1 MNDIY
6 AINAA
11 KTEFREAYNTGDVDR
26 LLSVLADGFADLSAG
41 FLSFFGD
48 EAKSVFLKRP
58 AADPEAKAQE
68 FEAAALPH
76 LNDLFRTA
84 TRLVGSS
91 TEAEDIVQET
101 YLLAWKSFDRFEPGT
116 NCRAWLF
123 TIMFNAVHHYRRS
136 WFDRRVTGETAEV
149 LEETLS
155 SDVLSALKGIPPEFR
170 AVVLLADVQEF
181 SYKEIA
187 QILRVPMGTVM
198 SRLSRGR
205 ALLRATLSDVA
216 RSYGLQKAAQEGTR
230 GA

>member
-1 MNDIY
+1 MT
-6 AINAA
+6 AA
-11 KTEFREAYNTGDVDR
+11 QTLTR
-26 LLSVLADGFADLSAG
+26 
-41 FLSFFGD
+41 
-48 EAKSVFLKRP
+48 VFLKRP

-84 TRLVGSS
+84 TRLLGNS

-101 YLLAWKSFDRFEPGT
+101 YLLAWKWFDRFEPGT

-123 TIMFNAVHHYRRS
+123 TIMFNAVHHYRRR

-155 SDVLSALKGIPPEFR
+155 YTPPVPEELSDQDVLSALDGIPPEFR

-187 QILRVPMGTVM
+187 EILRVPMGTVM

-205 ALLRATLSDVA
+205 QLLRIALGELA
-216 RSYGLQKAAQEGTR
+216 RSYGLKKAFSDTPRQA
-230 GA
+230 

>member
-1 MNDIY
+1 MT
-6 AINAA
+6 AA
-11 KTEFREAYNTGDVDR
+11 QTLTR
-26 LLSVLADGFADLSAG
+26 
-41 FLSFFGD
+41 
-48 EAKSVFLKRP
+48 VFLKRP

-68 FEAAALPH
+68 FEAVALPH

-101 YLLAWKSFDRFEPGT
+101 YLLAWKSFGRFEPGT

-123 TIMFNAVHHYRRS
+123 TIMFNVVRHHRRR

-149 LEETLS
+149 LEEALS
-155 SDVLSALKGIPPEFR
+155 YTPPVPEELTDQDVLSALDGIPPEFR

-187 QILRVPMGTVM
+187 HILRVPMGTVM

-205 ALLRATLSDVA
+205 ALLRATLCDVA
-216 RSYGLQKAAQEGTR
+216 RSYGLQKAHRYA
-230 GA
+230 AS

>member
-1 MNDIY
+1 MI
-6 AINAA
+6 
-11 KTEFREAYNTGDVDR
+11 
-26 LLSVLADGFADLSAG
+26 
-41 FLSFFGD
+41 
-48 EAKSVFLKRP
+48 
-58 AADPEAKAQE
+58 AADTLNRAFLNRSALEGEAKAQE

-84 TRLVGSS
+84 ARLLTSS

-123 TIMFNAVHHYRRS
+123 TIMFNVVRHYRRR
-136 WFDRRVTGETAEV
+136 WFDRRVTAETAEA
-149 LEETLS
+149 LEEAVTYIPPVPEELTDQ
-155 SDVLSALKGIPPEFR
+155 DVLSALDGIPPEFR

-187 QILRVPMGTVM
+187 GILQVPVGTVM

-205 ALLRATLSDVA
+205 ALLRAALCDVA
-216 RSYGLQKAAQEGTR
+216 QCYGLKKAFLENSRQT
-230 GA
+230 

>member
-1 MNDIY
+1 MT
-6 AINAA
+6 AA
-11 KTEFREAYNTGDVDR
+11 QTLTR
-26 LLSVLADGFADLSAG
+26 
-41 FLSFFGD
+41 
-48 EAKSVFLKRP
+48 VFLKRP

-91 TEAEDIVQET
+91 TEAEDVVQET

-123 TIMFNAVHHYRRS
+123 TIMFNASSHYRRRR
-136 WFDRRVTGETAEV
+136 FDRRVTGETAEV

-155 SDVLSALKGIPPEFR
+155 YTPPVPEELTDQDVLSALNGIPPEFR

-181 SYKEIA
+181 SYREIA
-187 QILRVPMGTVM
+187 GILRVPMGTVM

-205 ALLRATLSDVA
+205 ALLRAALCDVA
-216 RSYGLQKAAQEGTR
+216 RSYGLQKAYRCAPS
-230 GA
+230 

>member
-1 MNDIY
+1 MT
-6 AINAA
+6 AA
-11 KTEFREAYNTGDVDR
+11 QTLTR
-26 LLSVLADGFADLSAG
+26 
-41 FLSFFGD
+41 
-48 EAKSVFLKRP
+48 VFLKRP

-84 TRLVGSS
+84 TRLLGNS
-91 TEAEDIVQET
+91 TEAEDIVQEA
-101 YLLAWKSFDRFEPGT
+101 YLLAWKSFDQFEPGT

-123 TIMFNAVHHYRRS
+123 TIMFNAVRHYRRR
-136 WFDRRVTGETAEV
+136 WFDRRVTGETAQI

-155 SDVLSALKGIPPEFR
+155 YTPPVPEELSDQDVLSALDGIPPEFR

-187 QILRVPMGTVM
+187 EILRVPMGTVM

-205 ALLRATLSDVA
+205 QLLRIALGELA
-216 RSYGLQKAAQEGTR
+216 RSYGLKKAFSDTPRQA
-230 GA
+230 

>member
-1 MNDIY
+1 MT
-6 AINAA
+6 AA
-11 KTEFREAYNTGDVDR
+11 QTLTR
-26 LLSVLADGFADLSAG
+26 
-41 FLSFFGD
+41 
-48 EAKSVFLKRP
+48 VFLKRP

-84 TRLVGSS
+84 TRLLGNS

-101 YLLAWKSFDRFEPGT
+101 YLLAWKWFDRFELGT

-123 TIMFNAVHHYRRS
+123 TIMFNAVRHYRRS

-155 SDVLSALKGIPPEFR
+155 YTPPVPEELSDQDVLSALDGIPPEFR

-187 QILRVPMGTVM
+187 EILRVPMGTVM

-205 ALLRATLSDVA
+205 QLLRIALGELA
-216 RSYGLQKAAQEGTR
+216 RSYGLKKAYRCAP
-230 GA
+230 A

>member
-1 MNDIY
+1 MT
-6 AINAA
+6 AA
-11 KTEFREAYNTGDVDR
+11 QTLTR
-26 LLSVLADGFADLSAG
+26 
-41 FLSFFGD
+41 
-48 EAKSVFLKRP
+48 VFLKRP

-84 TRLVGSS
+84 TRLLGNS

-101 YLLAWKSFDRFEPGT
+101 YLLAWKWFDRFELGT

-123 TIMFNAVHHYRRS
+123 TIMFNAVRHYRRR

-155 SDVLSALKGIPPEFR
+155 YTPLVPEELSDQDVLSALDGIPPEFR

-187 QILRVPMGTVM
+187 EILRVPMGTVM

-205 ALLRATLSDVA
+205 QLLRIALGELA
-216 RSYGLQKAAQEGTR
+216 RSYGLKKAFSDTPRQA
-230 GA
+230 

>member
-1 MNDIY
+1 MT
-6 AINAA
+6 AA
-11 KTEFREAYNTGDVDR
+11 QTLTR
-26 LLSVLADGFADLSAG
+26 
-41 FLSFFGD
+41 
-48 EAKSVFLKRP
+48 VFLKRP
-58 AADPEAKAQE
+58 AADQEAKAQE

-84 TRLVGSS
+84 TRLLGNS

-101 YLLAWKSFDRFEPGT
+101 YLLAWKWFDRFELGT

-123 TIMFNAVHHYRRS
+123 TIMFNAVRHYRRR

-155 SDVLSALKGIPPEFR
+155 YTPLVPEELSDQDVLSALDGIPPEFR

-187 QILRVPMGTVM
+187 EILRVPMGTVM

-205 ALLRATLSDVA
+205 QLLRIALGELA
-216 RSYGLQKAAQEGTR
+216 RSYGLKKAYRCAP
-230 GA
+230 A

>member
-1 MNDIY
+1 MT
-6 AINAA
+6 AA
-11 KTEFREAYNTGDVDR
+11 QTLTR
-26 LLSVLADGFADLSAG
+26 
-41 FLSFFGD
+41 
-48 EAKSVFLKRP
+48 VFLKRP

-76 LNDLFRTA
+76 LNDLFRVA
-84 TRLVGSS
+84 TRLLGNS

-101 YLLAWKSFDRFEPGT
+101 YLLAWKWFDRFELGT

-123 TIMFNAVHHYRRS
+123 TIMFNAVRHYRRS

-155 SDVLSALKGIPPEFR
+155 YTPPVPEELRDQDVLSALDGIPPEFR

-187 QILRVPMGTVM
+187 EILRVPMGTVM

-205 ALLRATLSDVA
+205 QLLRIALGELA
-216 RSYGLQKAAQEGTR
+216 RSYGLKKAFSDTPRQA
-230 GA
+230 